1 MTGPRWRMVGVV
13 TAVLLG
19 LSACSGGE
27 GYPTP
32 SNSPSADS
40 GISQAPDPEPTP
52 SPTPEASPTPA
63 TPLPSEAPTQTSQP
77 EPDVTGDPPEQ
88 GAVVRV
94 GAQQARIETIFCHRI
109 DGVWIM
115 SAGGEGEV
123 KASVRSAVGNEN
135 VIDSVSV
142 IFPSGGMAQIV
153 PGSGEA
159 TINHEGDTFMLD
171 GTALW
176 FSPSDEGTSQVSVD
190 LTIAATCEY
199 ASG

>member
-1 MTGPRWRMVGVV
+1 MTGPQLRLVG
-13 TAVLLG
+13 ALAALLVG
-19 LSACSGGE
+19 MSACSGDDGSPVQSIAPSTE
-27 GYPTP
+27 SDTTEAPT
-32 SNSPSADS
+32 
-40 GISQAPDPEPTP
+40 PEPTP
-52 SPTPEASPTPA
+52 SPTPEASPTQASPRPSA
-63 TPLPSEAPTQTSQP
+63 TATQTSEA
-77 EPDVTGDPPEQ
+77 EPDATDGPPEQ
-88 GAVVRV
+88 GAAVRV

-159 TINHEGDTFMLD
+159 TIEHDGDSFMLD

-176 FSPSDEGTSQVSVD
+176 FSPSDGGVSQVSVD
-190 LTIAATCEY
+190 LTLAATCEY
-199 ASG
+199 